1 MSLNL
6 SIGQFNRLLLGL
18 KATDP
23 AMQHYIAQ
31 GCDLSQPF
39 NQVEL
44 LSVDLEM
51 TGLNAKK
58 HEIISMGWVPI
69 IGGEIDLS
77 QARHILVKPQA
88 SVGDSATIHG
98 IHDHQLDDAMPL
110 SLALEQL
117 LQAMQGRVLVAHHGA
132 LDIAFIQQ
140 AAKKLYGH
148 KLPFDLLDT
157 LLLEAKRL
165 QRQGNH
171 YDKQQL
177 RLYACCERYQLPPL
191 SAHNALS
198 DALATAQLLLAQAA
212 AIGGSS
218 VLSAKQLMRYSH

>member
-23 AMQHYIAQ
+23 AMQQYIAQ
-31 GCDLSQPF
+31 GCDLSQPY
-39 NQVEL
+39 NQLEL

-69 IGGEIDLS
+69 IAGEIILS

-88 SVGDSATIHG
+88 GVGDSATIHG

-165 QRQGNH
+165 QRQGSH
-171 YDKQQL
+171 YDKQKL